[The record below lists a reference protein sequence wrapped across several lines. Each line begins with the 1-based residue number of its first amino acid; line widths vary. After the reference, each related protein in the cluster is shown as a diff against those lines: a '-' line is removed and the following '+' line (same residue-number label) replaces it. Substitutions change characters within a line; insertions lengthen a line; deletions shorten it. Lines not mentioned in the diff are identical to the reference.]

1 MKAFIALLTTTSFWA
16 APTVS
21 PGIEEKTADI
31 KNASWQVVPDTA
43 GTEEGYTDPAFI
55 DINSISR
62 NQDIVVF
69 EVINPDV
76 SYGRVEGNCKTE
88 QIRSLRLGSFLSATQ
103 VSYIEQNNQSW
114 SMANPY
120 QIKLLKFAC
129 RTSSHQ

>member
-1 MKAFIALLTTTSFWA
+1 MKALIALLTTTSFLT
-16 APTVS
+16 APSVS
-21 PGIEEKTADI
+21 PGVGEKTADI
-31 KNASWQVVPDTA
+31 NNASWQAVPDTA
-43 GTEEGYTDPAFI
+43 GTQEGFTDPAFI
-55 DINSISR
+55 DTNGISR

-69 EVINPDV
+69 EVVNPDA

-88 QIRSLRLGSFLSATQ
+88 QIRSLRLGNFLSATQ

-114 SMANPY
+114 SMANSY